1 MAHNWTP
8 PVACALSKSLL
19 LHTDSRPHGWA
30 DRLISMLSAWLKPQ
44 ESVWVWS
51 RSPSGSYSAFATRH
65 SPYRLVRQPAFG
77 CDLGLSHDCT
87 DAVNPP
93 VTIYLCTHCVKQ
105 RGTILEHRLGQQSYS
120 QLCASLG
127 QIGRRTERITT
138 VRGCIADVRSP
149 ASYHFPVEAKR
160 LCWKKST
167 ACIDSELGPGF
178 ISTVEWVK

>member
-105 RGTILEHRLGQQSYS
+105 RRTILEHRLENSPTLSYVQVLDRSGGAQKELRPSEAAS
-120 QLCASLG
+120 QMFVRQHSTISL
-127 QIGRRTERITT
+127 
-138 VRGCIADVRSP
+138 
-149 ASYHFPVEAKR
+149 
-160 LCWKKST
+160 
-167 ACIDSELGPGF
+167 
-178 ISTVEWVK
+178 